1 MDNLVEDSLVFSVTY
16 ENYIK
21 NIKQDKQNKTL
32 GEWSIK
38 DDKINT
44 LKYAYVYLVGSNQMV
59 VKKYYIEKFEKSD
72 PSKGY
77 MDPDKKCFIFS
88 KSEDLFVDF
97 PLVVQGRQY
106 VNSSTLDNAQKIS
119 TDQVNIRMMNAKESK
134 SEGTKSKVK
143 TLSARDKLVE
153 VKNTLFKDKV
163 FKDFSV
169 ISSLEKQVEDGKSAE
184 EVLTNYFDSLN
195 K

>member
-1 MDNLVEDSLVFSVTY
+1 MDNLDEDSLVFSVTY

-32 GEWSIK
+32 GQWSIK
-38 DDKINT
+38 DDKINA

-119 TDQVNIRMMNAKESK
+119 PDQVNVRMMNAKESK
-134 SEGTKSKVK
+134 SEGTKSKVQP
-143 TLSARDKLVE
+143 LSARDKLVE
-153 VKNTLFKDKV
+153 VKNTLFKDKD
-163 FKDFSV
+163 FKDFSI

>member
-119 TDQVNIRMMNAKESK
+119 PDQVNVRMMNAKESK

-153 VKNTLFKDKV
+153 VKNTLFKDKY

>member
-119 TDQVNIRMMNAKESK
+119 PDQVNVRMMNAKESK
-134 SEGTKSKVK
+134 SEGTKSKVQP
-143 TLSARDKLVE
+143 LSARDKLVE
-153 VKNTLFKDKV
+153 VKNTLFKDKD
-163 FKDFSV
+163 FKDFSI

>member
-1 MDNLVEDSLVFSVTY
+1 MNNLDEDSLVFSVTY

-106 VNSSTLDNAQKIS
+106 INSSTLDNAQKIS
-119 TDQVNIRMMNAKESK
+119 PDQVNVRMMNAKESK

>member
-1 MDNLVEDSLVFSVTY
+1 MNNLDEDSLVFSVTY

-119 TDQVNIRMMNAKESK
+119 PDQVNIRMMNAKESK
-134 SEGTKSKVK
+134 SEGTKSKAQH
-143 TLSARDKLVE
+143 LSARDKLVE
-153 VKNTLFKDKV
+153 VKNSLFKDKV

-169 ISSLEKQVEDGKSAE
+169 IPSLEKQVDDGKSAE
-184 EVLTNYFDSLN
+184 EVLKNYFNSLD

>member
-1 MDNLVEDSLVFSVTY
+1 MNNLDEDSLVFSVTY

-119 TDQVNIRMMNAKESK
+119 PDQVNVRMMNAKESK

-153 VKNTLFKDKV
+153 VKNTLFKDKD
-163 FKDFSV
+163 FKDFSI

>member
-1 MDNLVEDSLVFSVTY
+1 MNNLDEDSLVFSVTY

-77 MDPDKKCFIFS
+77 MEPDKKCFIFS

-119 TDQVNIRMMNAKESK
+119 PDQVNVRMMNAKDSK
-134 SEGTKSKVK
+134 SEGTKSKVQP
-143 TLSARDKLVE
+143 LSARDKLVE
-153 VKNTLFKDKV
+153 VKNKLFKDKV
-163 FKDFSV
+163 FKDFSI

-184 EVLTNYFDSLN
+184 EVLTNYFNSLN

>member
-1 MDNLVEDSLVFSVTY
+1 MNNLDEDSLVFSVTY

-72 PSKGY
+72 SSKGY

-119 TDQVNIRMMNAKESK
+119 PDQVNVRMMNAKESK

-143 TLSARDKLVE
+143 TFLPFNPSGTSSFLILCARPSTIAVLPTPGSPISTGLFLV
-153 VKNTLFKDKV
+153 L
-163 FKDFSV
+163 
-169 ISSLEKQVEDGKSAE
+169 L
-184 EVLTNYFDSLN
+184 
-195 K
+195 

>member
-1 MDNLVEDSLVFSVTY
+1 MDNLDVDSLVFSVTY

-32 GEWSIK
+32 GQWSIK
-38 DDKINT
+38 DDMVNT

-59 VKKYYIEKFEKSD
+59 VKKYFIEKFEKSD

-77 MDPDKKCFIFS
+77 MDLDKKCLIFS

-97 PLVVQGRQY
+97 PIVVQGRQY
-106 VNSSTLDNAQKIS
+106 VLSSTLENAQKIAP
-119 TDQVNIRMMNAKESK
+119 DQVNSRMMNARDSK

-143 TLSARDKLVE
+143 SLSARDKLVE

-163 FKDFSV
+163 FKNFSE
-169 ISSLEKQVEDGKSAE
+169 IPSLEKQVENGKSAE
-184 EVLTNYFDSLN
+184 EVLTNYFNSLD

>member
-1 MDNLVEDSLVFSVTY
+1 MNNLDEDSLVFSVTY

-119 TDQVNIRMMNAKESK
+119 PDQVNIRMMNAKESK

>member
-1 MDNLVEDSLVFSVTY
+1 MNNLDEDSLVFSVTY

-77 MDPDKKCFIFS
+77 MEPDKKCFIFS

-119 TDQVNIRMMNAKESK
+119 PDQVNVRMMNAKDSK
-134 SEGTKSKVK
+134 SEGTKSKVQP
-143 TLSARDKLVE
+143 LSARDKLVE

>member
-119 TDQVNIRMMNAKESK
+119 PDQVNVRMMNAKESK

>member
-1 MDNLVEDSLVFSVTY
+1 MNNLDEDSLVFSVTY

-32 GEWSIK
+32 GQWSIK

-77 MDPDKKCFIFS
+77 MEPDKKCFIFS

-119 TDQVNIRMMNAKESK
+119 PDQVNVRMMNAKESK

>member
-1 MDNLVEDSLVFSVTY
+1 MNNLDEDSLVFSVTY

-119 TDQVNIRMMNAKESK
+119 PDQVNIRMMNAKESK
-134 SEGTKSKVK
+134 SEGTKSKAQL
-143 TLSARDKLVE
+143 LSARDKLVE

-169 ISSLEKQVEDGKSAE
+169 IPSLEKQVDDGKSAE
-184 EVLTNYFDSLN
+184 EVLKNYFNSLD

>member
-1 MDNLVEDSLVFSVTY
+1 MNNLDEDSLVFSVTY

-72 PSKGY
+72 PGKGY
-77 MDPDKKCFIFS
+77 MDADKKCFIFS
-88 KSEDLFVDF
+88 
-97 PLVVQGRQY
+97 
-106 VNSSTLDNAQKIS
+106 
-119 TDQVNIRMMNAKESK
+119 
-134 SEGTKSKVK
+134 
-143 TLSARDKLVE
+143 
-153 VKNTLFKDKV
+153 
-163 FKDFSV
+163 
-169 ISSLEKQVEDGKSAE
+169 
-184 EVLTNYFDSLN
+184 
-195 K
+195 

>member
-1 MDNLVEDSLVFSVTY
+1 MDNLDVDSLVFSVTY

-32 GEWSIK
+32 GQWSIK
-38 DDKINT
+38 DDMVNT

-119 TDQVNIRMMNAKESK
+119 PDQVNVRMMNAKESK

>member
-1 MDNLVEDSLVFSVTY
+1 MNNLDEDSLVFSVTY

-38 DDKINT
+38 NDKINT

-119 TDQVNIRMMNAKESK
+119 PDQVNVRMMNAKESK

-153 VKNTLFKDKV
+153 VKNTLFKDKD

>member
-1 MDNLVEDSLVFSVTY
+1 MNNLDEDSLVFSVTY

-119 TDQVNIRMMNAKESK
+119 PDQVNVRMMNAKESK

-153 VKNTLFKDKV
+153 VKNTLFKDKD

>member
-1 MDNLVEDSLVFSVTY
+1 MDNLDEDSLVFSVTY

-32 GEWSIK
+32 GQWSIK
-38 DDKINT
+38 DDKINA

-119 TDQVNIRMMNAKESK
+119 PDQVNIRMMNAKESK

-153 VKNTLFKDKV
+153 VKNTLFKDKD

>member
-119 TDQVNIRMMNAKESK
+119 PDQVNVRMMNAKESK

-153 VKNTLFKDKV
+153 VKNTLFKDKD
-163 FKDFSV
+163 FKDFSI

>member
-1 MDNLVEDSLVFSVTY
+1 MDNLDEDSLVFSVTY

-119 TDQVNIRMMNAKESK
+119 PDQVNVRMMNAKESK

>member
-1 MDNLVEDSLVFSVTY
+1 MDNLEVDSIVFSVTY

-32 GEWSIK
+32 GEWLIK
-38 DDKINT
+38 DEMIDL
-44 LKYAYVYLVGSNQMV
+44 LKYSYVYLVGSNQMI
-59 VKKYYIEKFEKSD
+59 VKKYHIEKFEKSD

-77 MDPDKKCFIFS
+77 TDSDKKCFIFS

-97 PLVVQGRQY
+97 PAVVQARHY
-106 VNSSTLDNAQKIS
+106 VHSSTLDNAQRIS
-119 TDQVNIRMMNAKESK
+119 PDQVNVRMMNAKDSK
-134 SEGTKSKVK
+134 SEGTKSKVQP
-143 TLSARDKLVE
+143 LSARDKLVE
-153 VKNTLFKDKV
+153 VKNSLFKDKV

-169 ISSLEKQVEDGKSAE
+169 IPSLEKQVDDGKSAE

>member
-1 MDNLVEDSLVFSVTY
+1 MNNLDEDSLVFSVTY

-119 TDQVNIRMMNAKESK
+119 PDQVNVRMMNAKESK

-153 VKNTLFKDKV
+153 VKNTLFKDKD
-163 FKDFSV
+163 FKDFSI

-184 EVLTNYFDSLN
+184 EVLTNYFNSLN

>member
-1 MDNLVEDSLVFSVTY
+1 MNNLDEDSLVFSVTY

-32 GEWSIK
+32 GQWSIK

-119 TDQVNIRMMNAKESK
+119 PDQVNVRMMNAKESK

>member
-1 MDNLVEDSLVFSVTY
+1 MDNLDEDSLVFSVTY

-32 GEWSIK
+32 GQWSIK
-38 DDKINT
+38 DDKINA

-119 TDQVNIRMMNAKESK
+119 PDQVNVRMMNAKESK

-153 VKNTLFKDKV
+153 VKNTLFKDKD
-163 FKDFSV
+163 FKDFSI

>member
-1 MDNLVEDSLVFSVTY
+1 MNNLDEDSLVFSVTY

-72 PSKGY
+72 PGKGY

-119 TDQVNIRMMNAKESK
+119 PDQVNVRMMNAKDSN
-134 SEGTKSKVK
+134 SEGTKSKVQP
-143 TLSARDKLVE
+143 LSARDKLVE

>member
-1 MDNLVEDSLVFSVTY
+1 MDNLEVDSLVFSVTY

-119 TDQVNIRMMNAKESK
+119 PDQVNVRMMNAKESK

-153 VKNTLFKDKV
+153 VKNTLFKDKD

>member
-1 MDNLVEDSLVFSVTY
+1 MNNLDEDSLVFSVTY

-72 PSKGY
+72 PGKGY

-119 TDQVNIRMMNAKESK
+119 PDQVNVRMMNAKESK

-153 VKNTLFKDKV
+153 VKNTLFKDKD

-184 EVLTNYFDSLN
+184 EVLTNYFNSLN

>member
-1 MDNLVEDSLVFSVTY
+1 MNNLVEDSLVFSVTY

-119 TDQVNIRMMNAKESK
+119 PDQVNVRMMNAKESK

>member
-1 MDNLVEDSLVFSVTY
+1 MNNLDEDSLVFSVTY

-32 GEWSIK
+32 GQWSIK

-119 TDQVNIRMMNAKESK
+119 PDQVNVRMMNAKESK
-134 SEGTKSKVK
+134 SEGTKSKVQP
-143 TLSARDKLVE
+143 LSARDKLVE
-153 VKNTLFKDKV
+153 VKNTLFKDKD

>member
-1 MDNLVEDSLVFSVTY
+1 MNNLDEDSLVFSVTY

-119 TDQVNIRMMNAKESK
+119 PDQVNVRMMNAKESK

-143 TLSARDKLVE
+143 TLSARDKLAE

-169 ISSLEKQVEDGKSAE
+169 ISSLEKQVENGKSAE

>member
-1 MDNLVEDSLVFSVTY
+1 MDNLDEDSLVFSVTY

-32 GEWSIK
+32 GQWSIK
-38 DDKINT
+38 DDKINA

-119 TDQVNIRMMNAKESK
+119 PDQVNVRMMNAKESK

>member
-88 KSEDLFVDF
+88 KSDDLFVDF

>member
-1 MDNLVEDSLVFSVTY
+1 MTNLDEDSLVFSVTY

-119 TDQVNIRMMNAKESK
+119 PDQVNVRMMNAKESK

-184 EVLTNYFDSLN
+184 EVLTNYFNSLN

>member
-1 MDNLVEDSLVFSVTY
+1 MNNLDEDSLVFSVTY

-88 KSEDLFVDF
+88 KSDDLFVDF

-119 TDQVNIRMMNAKESK
+119 PDQVNVRMMNAKESK

>member
-1 MDNLVEDSLVFSVTY
+1 MNNLDEDSLVFSVTY

-77 MDPDKKCFIFS
+77 TDPDKKCFIFS

>member
-1 MDNLVEDSLVFSVTY
+1 MNNLDEDSLVFSVTY

-32 GEWSIK
+32 GQWSIK
-38 DDKINT
+38 DDKINA
-44 LKYAYVYLVGSNQMV
+44 LKYAYVYLVGSNQMI

-106 VNSSTLDNAQKIS
+106 VNSSTLDNAQKILP
-119 TDQVNIRMMNAKESK
+119 DQVNVRMMNAKESK
-134 SEGTKSKVK
+134 SEGTKSKVQP
-143 TLSARDKLVE
+143 LSARDKLVE
-153 VKNTLFKDKV
+153 VKNTLFKDKD
-163 FKDFSV
+163 FKDFSI